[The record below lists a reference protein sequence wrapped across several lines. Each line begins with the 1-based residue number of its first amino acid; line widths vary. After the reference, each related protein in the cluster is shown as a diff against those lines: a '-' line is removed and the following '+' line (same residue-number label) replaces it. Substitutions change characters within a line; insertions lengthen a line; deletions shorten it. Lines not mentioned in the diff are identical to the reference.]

1 MRAWIALLLL
11 FGLGLG
17 LAGAPRAVQAA
28 DDLDAGPLPIERQI
42 EVLAPLGA
50 RDALTA
56 RALRSY
62 GFQAAK
68 RARVYEAAPILRA
81 LAEAGDAEALY
92 AYIDLRGSFALAYDH
107 AAEADALLR
116 AAAAT
121 GDARAE
127 ALIIWRAL
135 TSEKAIAAFDYDFF
149 KEAPELAQQTLDALR
164 RRAEAGE
171 PYAQAY
177 WGALQFFEPPVASR
191 SHETGYAMLRA
202 AAAEDVAFAHE
213 MLGRQLLL
221 EVGYFYD
228 RREEGREHLRRAIEL
243 EGRARVYKHLVS
255 SLILAAEGDRD
266 DPRYREAL
274 RLARES
280 LVEYS
285 TPWVAGY
292 HMSLFEEPERLDLLQ
307 LLAVEAA
314 DRGNGFARNYLSNLY
329 WEGAY
334 EFRDASH
341 EAFGKDPA
349 HHVAWTLL
357 MFDDLPIP
365 RARWRP
371 ATSALTDEEWRRKTD
386 REVIE
391 GRRAAL
397 SRALESAAVEAALRE
412 GKALADA
419 FRAGERGPL
428 LEPLGH
434 PTFSGEVLPN

>member
-1 MRAWIALLLL
+1 MRALIALLLI
-11 FGLGLG
+11 FGLSLASASRAAFATDGL
-17 LAGAPRAVQAA
+17 RT
-28 DDLDAGPLPIERQI
+28 GPLPIERQI

-56 RALRSY
+56 RALRAY
-62 GFQAAK
+62 GFQAAE

-92 AYIDLRGSFALAYDH
+92 AYLDLRGSYALPYDH

-116 AAAAT
+116 AAAAA

-135 TSEKAIAAFDYDFF
+135 TSEKALAAFDYDFF
-149 KEAPELAQQTLDALR
+149 KEAPELAHQTLDALR
-164 RRAEAGE
+164 RRAETGE

-191 SHETGYAMLRA
+191 SHETGFAMLRA

-213 MLGRQLLL
+213 MLGRRLLL
-221 EVGYFYD
+221 EVGYFHD

-243 EGRARVYKHLVS
+243 EGRARVYEHLVS

-266 DPRYREAL
+266 DPRYREAF

-280 LVEYS
+280 LLEYS

-292 HMSLFEEPERLDLLQ
+292 HMSLFEEPERLDLLS

-314 DRGNGFARNYLSNLY
+314 DRGNGFARGFLSSFFWGESY
-329 WEGAY
+329 Q
-334 EFRDASH
+334 FRDATHSI
-341 EAFGKDPA
+341 FQRDPA

-371 ATSALTDEEWRRKTD
+371 ATSALSDEAWRRKTD

-397 SRALESAAVEAALRE
+397 SRDLDGAAVEAALRE

-419 FRAGERGPL
+419 FRAGERRPL
-428 LEPLGH
+428 LAPLGH
-434 PTFSGEVLPN
+434 PTFSGAATPN